1 MRKNSNKSFYHFASI
16 LYDENTGEEI
26 EKKYFMTLKEMA
38 DDFQVHT
45 SSLGK
50 VIRFKK
56 KLKKIPNV
64 VFKRV
69 YEPVLLKVPNE
80 LTPPKVSFYV
90 EEIDTEKNK
99 LKVSEKNQKY
109 NFFEEEEKQ
118 NEDEVRVSLLKD
130 NSLHDSID
138 NEFDNEL
145 LVNMNMQTKQLK
157 SKEKKKKKNNE
168 ANINIKLVNDL
179 DNLFIENHKR
189 SNHSIQ
195 NEVSQQ
201 QQPQNEVIQQEE
213 EKEEEQPQN
222 EVSQQQQNEVSQQEE
237 EKEEEQQQNEVSQQN
252 KVSQQQQ
259 NEVSQDRQITIKR
272 RNHKPTNYKR
282 SNHST
287 ISRLEEEEQQPQNDV
302 GQEEEQQP
310 KNEVSQQEEQQPQPE
325 VSQDRQITIKPNRT
339 TKNKNIEVIQKDAE
353 DLVFFENAN
362 DFENYI
368 KEQCSQ
374 EEEVVS
380 KNPSSHKS
388 NIEAVEVVEDIVL
401 FDDAYENNDVI
412 DNYLKEQQKPIK
424 KVIAENFAIED
435 FDFFQDANELDN
447 YYVC

>member
-26 EKKYFMTLKEMA
+26 EKKFFMTLKEMA

-179 DNLFIENHKR
+179 DNLFIENHKQ

-195 NEVSQQ
+195 
-201 QQPQNEVIQQEE
+201 EE
-213 EKEEEQPQN
+213 QQPQN
-222 EVSQQQQNEVSQQEE
+222 EVSQQEEQQSENEVSHQ
-237 EKEEEQQQNEVSQQN
+237 EEQQPQP
-252 KVSQQQQ
+252 
-259 NEVSQDRQITIKR
+259 EVSQDRQITIKR

-368 KEQCSQ
+368 KEQCSKI
-374 EEEVVS
+374 EEVVS

-401 FDDAYENNDVI
+401 FNDAYENNDVI

-424 KVIAENFAIED
+424 KVIAENFATED